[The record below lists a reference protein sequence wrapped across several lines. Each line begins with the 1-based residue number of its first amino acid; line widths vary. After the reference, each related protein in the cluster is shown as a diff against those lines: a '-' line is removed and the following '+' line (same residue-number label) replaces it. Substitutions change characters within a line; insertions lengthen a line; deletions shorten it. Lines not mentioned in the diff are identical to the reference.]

1 MNEFRFICARLILDE
16 RVLKILSV
24 TERHIMG
31 TSSFMKSMS
40 TFRIINSA
48 STLTK
53 ISQAI

>member
-24 TERHIMG
+24 TERHILG